1 MTRRNPATL
10 LLAALAAG
18 LAVAAVL
25 LAREVQRLR
34 AARDSAEAPVI
45 PQLVRAE
52 QGGWD
57 SHPDP
62 EVARVLQPGLDG
74 ALGVKSNRFG
84 LREREFEVPKPAGV
98 VRVVLLGDSFVYGYS
113 VEAEQRLGA
122 HLEQWL
128 SQNARLEGSR
138 LQVLHVGVGS
148 WNLRSECAW
157 MLRALSLVQPDLVV
171 HFAMSNDLDDTVG
184 ARGFGA
190 MANFSPQHPERVHG
204 IVDGELPIRL
214 GGKESGWLRH
224 GFDHE
229 ARTRFAQAR
238 ERIDTLERAVRAS
251 GAQYVLVLNWI
262 GAPHAAH
269 QHFAEGRDS
278 ARTLYLPESFAGD
291 ERYRISDTDAHWS
304 VEGHRTV
311 ASMLYGA
318 ITARGLLPALDPA
331 PLEEHTRQFD
341 ALDAQGQREARATT
355 VAAEFAKRASGFKSR
370 IVLPPGAGSAL
381 DQVHAGVDKQ
391 GQIAPYFSAFLA
403 HHGGSVLRLR
413 GEELGRA
420 ELEGVRVKVE
430 VDELL
435 LGEFELKRAGRHDLS
450 FELPDSLRARPVLA
464 VRLIAGDFVY
474 LRDLRRGGV
483 LVLQE
488 LAIE

>member
-1 MTRRNPATL
+1 MTRRSPVSI

-18 LAVAAVL
+18 LAVAIVL
-25 LAREVQRLR
+25 LAREVRRLR
-34 AARDSAEAPVI
+34 AERETAENAVI

-62 EVARVLQPGLDG
+62 DVARVLQPNLDG

-84 LREREFEVPKPAGV
+84 LREREFEVPKPEGV

-128 SQNARLEGSR
+128 EQNARRTGVR
-138 LQVLHVGVGS
+138 LQVLHIGVGS

-190 MANFSPQHPERVHG
+190 MANFSPQHPDRVHG

-229 ARTRFAQAR
+229 SRTRFSEARAQ
-238 ERIDTLERAVRAS
+238 IDELERAVLAS

-262 GAPHAAH
+262 GAPHAAYE
-269 QHFAEGRDS
+269 HFATGRDP
-278 ARTLYLPESFAGD
+278 ARTLALPASFASD
-291 ERYRISDTDAHWS
+291 ARYRISDTDAHWS

-311 ASMLYGA
+311 ASLLYGA

-331 PLEEHTRQFD
+331 PLEEHTREFE
-341 ALDAQGQREARATT
+341 ALDAQGQRDARATT
-355 VAAEFAKRASGFKSR
+355 VDAELAKRLGRFQSR
-370 IVLPPGAGSAL
+370 IELPPGASSAL

-403 HHGGSVLRLR
+403 TAGGSVLHIR
-413 GEELGRA
+413 GADLGRP
-420 ELEGVRVKVE
+420 ELAGVAVAVE
-430 VDELL
+430 VDEVR
-435 LGEFELKRAGRHDLS
+435 LGGFELKAQGEHDLS
-450 FELPDSLRARPVLA
+450 FELPPEVRARPVLT
-464 VRLIAGDFVY
+464 VRLVAEDYVY

-483 LVLQE
+483 LVLEE

>member
-1 MTRRNPATL
+1 MTRRSPATIL
-10 LLAALAAG
+10 FAALAAG
-18 LAVAAVL
+18 LAVATAL
-25 LAREVQRLR
+25 LAREVRRLR
-34 AARDSAEAPVI
+34 AERETAENAVI

-62 EVARVLQPGLDG
+62 EVARVLQPNLDG

-84 LREREFEVPKPAGV
+84 LREREFEIPKPEGV
-98 VRVVLLGDSFVYGYS
+98 TRVVLLGDSFVYGYS
-113 VEAEQRLGA
+113 VEVEQRLGA
-122 HLEQWL
+122 HLEPWL
-128 SQNARLEGSR
+128 EHNARRKDTR
-138 LQVLHVGVGS
+138 LQVLHIGVGS

-157 MLRALSLVQPDLVV
+157 MLRALSLLQPDLVV

-214 GGKESGWLRH
+214 GGKESGWLRQ

-229 ARTRFAQAR
+229 SRTRFAQAR
-238 ERIDTLERAVRAS
+238 EQIDELERAVLAS

-269 QHFAEGRDS
+269 EHFATGREP
-278 ARTLYLPESFAGD
+278 ARTLYLPDSFAND
-291 ERYRISDTDAHWS
+291 ARYRISDSDAHWS
-304 VEGHRTV
+304 AEGHRAV
-311 ASMLYGA
+311 ASLLYGA

-331 PLEEHTRQFD
+331 PLDEHTRQLE
-341 ALDAQGQREARATT
+341 ALDGEGQREARATS
-355 VAAEFAKRASGFKSR
+355 VAAELSKRASRFKSR
-370 IVLPPGAGSAL
+370 IELPPEPSSAL

-403 HHGGSVLRLR
+403 TGGGSRLR
-413 GEELGRA
+413 IRGEDLGRP
-420 ELEGVRVKVE
+420 ELEGVRVRIE
-430 VDELL
+430 VDELRL
-435 LGEFELKRAGRHDLS
+435 AEFALKREGKHDVS
-450 FELPDSLRARPVLA
+450 IELPPELRARAVLT
-464 VRLIAGDFVY
+464 VRLVAEDFVY

-483 LVLQE
+483 LLLEE

>member
-1 MTRRNPATL
+1 MTARRNAL
-10 LLAALAAG
+10 ILMSALAAG
-18 LAVAAVL
+18 LAAATVL
-25 LAREVQRLR
+25 LAREVRRLR
-34 AARDSAEAPVI
+34 SEHAMADEAVI

-62 EVARVLQPGLDG
+62 DVARVLQPGLDG

-84 LREREFEVPKPAGV
+84 LREREFELPKPEGV

-113 VEAEQRLGA
+113 VEPELRLGA
-122 HLEQWL
+122 HLERWL
-128 SQNARLEGSR
+128 EENARLRGAR
-138 LQVLHVGVGS
+138 LQVLHIGIGS

-157 MLRALSLVQPDLVV
+157 LRRSLSLVQPDLVV

-214 GGKESGWLRH
+214 GGTESGWLRC

-238 ERIDTLERAVRAS
+238 ADIDALEQAVLAS
-251 GAQYVLVLNWI
+251 GAQYLFVLNWSPATYA
-262 GAPHAAH
+262 GYQHLAP
-269 QHFAEGRDS
+269 GRDP
-278 ARTLYLPESFAGD
+278 ARLIVLGEAFATD
-291 ERYRISDTDAHWS
+291 ARHRLSDTDPHWS
-304 VEGHRTV
+304 IEGHRTV
-311 ASMLYGA
+311 ASLIYGA
-318 ITARGLLPALDPA
+318 ITAQGLFPALDPA
-331 PLEEHTRQFD
+331 PLEEHSRAFETIG
-341 ALDAQGQREARATT
+341 AEGLREAQSTT
-355 VAAEFAKRASGFKSR
+355 VEAELARRLESFRSR
-370 IVLPPGAGSAL
+370 IAMPPGPESGLS
-381 DQVHAGVDKQ
+381 QVHAGLDKQ

-403 HHGGSVLRLR
+403 TRGGGTLRIR
-413 GEELGRA
+413 ARDLGRP
-420 ELEGVRVKVE
+420 ELVGVRVAIE
-430 VDELL
+430 ADELRI
-435 LGEFELKRAGRHDLS
+435 GEVTLKREGEHDVSIALPP
-450 FELPDSLRARPVLA
+450 ELRSRSLLTI
-464 VRLIAGDFVY
+464 RLVADDYVY

-483 LVLQE
+483 LVLDE